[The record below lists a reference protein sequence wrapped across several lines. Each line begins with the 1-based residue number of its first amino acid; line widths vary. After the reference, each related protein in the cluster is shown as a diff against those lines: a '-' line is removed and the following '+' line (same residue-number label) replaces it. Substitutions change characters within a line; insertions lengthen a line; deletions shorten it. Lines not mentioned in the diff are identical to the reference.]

1 MTQSPQDPE
10 WPRPRRT
17 VPGAHG
23 EAPRCRRGAQ
33 TMHSE
38 QPPWLL
44 VFYFCN
50 IFFFLILFL

>member
-10 WPRPRRT
+10 WPQPRCT

-33 TMHSE
+33 TTHSE

-50 IFFFLILFL
+50 IFFF